1 MDINI
6 KKPDLSTIL
15 EKLSFLRNN
24 LALLVPI
31 ILVVVAGLLFIPT
44 VLLSKSLL
52 KKVDADSVTK
62 GTQLRRYSEAVTSEK
77 QAEVERAYQKNYA
90 QDANQIELMSL
101 QSSKRALL
109 NYKIFPTPQDTSVLI
124 FEDFG
129 KSFCAGIEA
138 MMERGG
144 ANECPT
150 AAELGI
156 AGQGAG
162 TMGGRGGMD
171 LYGGAGYGY
180 QTPGAEGMGL
190 PGFGNT
196 QKIKDAICMERA
208 ASSTFYASL
217 ADVAGYDYWADYSYD
232 SSTAEAVEDCWYWQL
247 GYWIIEDVFD
257 TIATCN
263 RGSTSVFS
271 SPVKRLN
278 RVAFDLGAG
287 MMMMMG
293 RGRSDDDAA
302 AGRPSYVPDKYTVLA
317 PACTGRVSDEEIDI
331 VHFNVV
337 VVVQAKY
344 VLSFM
349 KELCSAKEH
358 VFRGW
363 SGQEPEQRFK
373 HNPIS
378 ILQSTSS
385 TMERK
390 GPMHSLYRYGEDG
403 VVELNLI
410 CEYLFEK
417 AGLKTTD
424 EKTVIPDVVLEK
436 LKGEDEEE
444 QL

>member
-1 MDINI
+1 
-6 KKPDLSTIL
+6 
-15 EKLSFLRNN
+15 
-24 LALLVPI
+24 
-31 ILVVVAGLLFIPT
+31 
-44 VLLSKSLL
+44 
-52 KKVDADSVTK
+52 
-62 GTQLRRYSEAVTSEK
+62 
-77 QAEVERAYQKNYA
+77 
-90 QDANQIELMSL
+90 
-101 QSSKRALL
+101 
-109 NYKIFPTPQDTSVLI
+109 
-124 FEDFG
+124 
-129 KSFCAGIEA
+129 
-138 MMERGG
+138 
-144 ANECPT
+144 
-150 AAELGI
+150 
-156 AGQGAG
+156 
-162 TMGGRGGMD
+162 MGGRGGMD

-208 ASSTFYASL
+208 ASSTFYSSL
-217 ADVAGYDYWADYSYD
+217 ADIAGYDYWADYSYD
-232 SSTAEAVEDCWYWQL
+232 TSTAEAVEECWYWQV

-278 RVAFDLGAG
+278 RVAFDLGAN

-293 RGRSDDDAA
+293 RGGRSNDDAA

-317 PACTGRVSDEEIDI
+317 PACTSRISDEEVDI
-331 VHFNVV
+331 VHFTVV

-349 KELCSAKEH
+349 KELCSAREH
-358 VFRGW
+358 VYRGVT
-363 SGQEPEQRFK
+363 GQEPEQRYQ
-373 HNPIS
+373 HNAIS

-390 GPMHSLYRYGEDG
+390 GPMHNLYRYGEDG

-417 AGLKTTD
+417 AGFETD
-424 EKTVIPDVVLEK
+424 GKTVIPDVVLEK
-436 LKGEDEEE
+436 LKGEDEEAP
-444 QL
+444 L